1 MKTENTE
8 VLRRRDLNQAR
19 SKPEPLCTITM
30 LHNTVAQTA
39 CYHSPS
45 SRPISHL
52 RCVLKNIVTMK
63 QDGGHSHDLCIAE
76 SYSRGAVFL
85 LLIVLLYQFHTASL
99 IKRLRYGGSRSFR
112 CHVVY
117 DSWFKT
123 TEIVMYCTAL
133 ISKSQ

>member
-19 SKPEPLCTITM
+19 SKPEPLCTIIM

-99 IKRLRYGGSRSFR
+99 IKRLRYGGSRSKNMS
-112 CHVVY
+112 CC
-117 DSWFKT
+117 
-123 TEIVMYCTAL
+123 I
-133 ISKSQ
+133 